1 MRLLKPL
8 LFAIALLGLGPAG
21 AASPPPSVF
30 LEELTW
36 VELRDAVQAGSTT
49 ILVPVGG
56 TEQNGPQMALGK
68 HNLRAHVLAGRIATA
83 LGHTIVAPV
92 LAYVPEG
99 GISPPTAHMRFP
111 GTITIPDEAFRA
123 TLESAARSFKLHGF
137 RDVVFIGEHGG
148 YQAQLKTV
156 ADKLNREWAGT
167 PARAHFIPA
176 YYRVSQEGFATAL
189 RAKGLT
195 DAQIGLHAGTAD
207 TALLLALDP
216 SKVRTDQFAL
226 AAREGLAVG
235 VAGDPTAA
243 TVALGQTG
251 VDLIVAQSVAAIRSA
266 LAERR

>member
-1 MRLLKPL
+1 M
-8 LFAIALLGLGPAG
+8 
-21 AASPPPSVF
+21 
-30 LEELTW
+30 
-36 VELRDAVQAGSTT
+36 
-49 ILVPVGG
+49 
-56 TEQNGPQMALGK
+56 
-68 HNLRAHVLAGRIATA
+68 
-83 LGHTIVAPV
+83 
-92 LAYVPEG
+92 
-99 GISPPTAHMRFP
+99 
-111 GTITIPDEAFRA
+111 
-123 TLESAARSFKLHGF
+123 
-137 RDVVFIGEHGG
+137 
-148 YQAQLKTV
+148 
-156 ADKLNREWAGT
+156 
-167 PARAHFIPA
+167 
-176 YYRVSQEGFATAL
+176 SQEGFATAL